1 MEIRKLSNRL
11 QLNEREMIRGFREY
25 LMEKTYPETLLPL
38 IRAIHTIPISSS
50 ECERGFSQMNLIITT
65 TRASLMTK
73 TASSLLFIRLVGPPL
88 TFFDPSKYVDSWL
101 LRGRH
106 SAVDS
111 QSRKRNRD
119 DLSNENMRRL
129 WKLLKDLTGCLS
141 VY

>member
-11 QLNEREMIRGFREY
+11 QLNEREMIRGFCEY
-25 LMEKTYPETLLPL
+25 LMEKTSGETLLLL
-38 IRAIHTIPISSS
+38 IRGILTICISSS
-50 ECERGFSQMNLIITT
+50 KCERGFSLMNLIMTL
-65 TRASLMTK
+65 TRASLMTE
-73 TASSLLFIRLVGPPL
+73 TVSSLIFIRLVGPPL

-119 DLSNENMRRL
+119 LSDENMRKL
-129 WKLLKDLTGCLS
+129 WNLL
-141 VY
+141 